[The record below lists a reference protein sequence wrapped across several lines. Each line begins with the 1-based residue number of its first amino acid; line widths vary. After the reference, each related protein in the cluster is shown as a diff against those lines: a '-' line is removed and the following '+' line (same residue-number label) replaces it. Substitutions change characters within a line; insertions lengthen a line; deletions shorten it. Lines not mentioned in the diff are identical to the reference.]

1 MRNLSLDYLKVFL
14 AVCVVF
20 LHGGWLYDINEL
32 VGYLHVNGLFRI
44 AVPLF
49 FIINGYYFYNISSL
63 SSLKKWSKRIFLLY
77 IMWTIIYLPIMIY
90 SLSFSQILVY
100 LFSGYFILW
109 YLVAMLMAG
118 ILLYVLKKFSD
129 KFLILLSF
137 LFLFFGYLI
146 QCIGNMAI
154 FSGFIGEIF
163 NWGPS
168 HRNFIFFGF
177 PFVTIGYLVK
187 KNNIDLN
194 FKKGIL
200 LSLLFLTL
208 LLLESF
214 VNFKFFNK
222 AIDILLSLFFLCP
235 IIFLVVKKIKVSG
248 NNKDIAN
255 FSTGIF
261 LIHAYVLFFLRYFFN
276 MQNTLLCIF
285 TVIISCFASL
295 VLIQLNKKVKFLL

>member
-1 MRNLSLDYLKVFL
+1 MRNLSLDYFKVFL
-14 AVCVVF
+14 AICIVL

-32 VGYLHVNGLFRI
+32 IGFLHVNGFFRI

-63 SSLKKWSKRIFLLY
+63 SALKKWSIRVFLLY
-77 IMWTIIYLPIMIY
+77 IIWTIIYLPLMVY
-90 SLSFSQILVY
+90 ELSLSQIFIY
-100 LFSGYFILW
+100 LLAGYFILW
-109 YLVAMLMAG
+109 YLVAMFMAG
-118 ILLYVLKKFSD
+118 LLLFFLKQYSD

-137 LFLFFGYLI
+137 IFLFFGYLI
-146 QCIGNMAI
+146 QLIGSMAI
-154 FSGFIGEIF
+154 FSGFMGEIF
-163 NWGPS
+163 NWGPL

-214 VNFKFFNK
+214 INFKFFNK

-235 IIFLVVKKIKVSG
+235 VIFLVIKKIKVSG

-255 FSTGIF
+255 FSIF
-261 LIHAYVLFFLRYFFN
+261 FFFIHAYVLFFLIYFFN
-276 MQNTLLCIF
+276 IQNTLLCIF

-295 VLIQLNKKVKFLL
+295 VLIQFNKKVKFLL